1 MPDLKGALWALAAI
15 SVAALTLLPERERQA
30 EAQPARAEAPPV
42 QSNRITLADER
53 RFPGAQQ
60 PVESLLRVPE
70 RMRYGQFVWD
80 EAGVPAGPIWV
91 RVDRKA
97 QIISVFRGAHEIGT
111 AVILY
116 GAPEKPTPA
125 GHYPILAKYREHRSS
140 LYDADMPFTLR
151 LTNDGIAI
159 HASNVREGYAT
170 HGCVGVPEAF
180 AERLFDIVRRGD
192 DVIIA

>member
-1 MPDLKGALWALAAI
+1 MPDLKGALWILAAL
-15 SVAALTLLPERERQA
+15 SAAALVFLPGTPRPAVAQA
-30 EAQPARAEAPPV
+30 DAAPV
-42 QSNRITLADER
+42 QSDRIVLETER
-53 RFPGAQQ
+53 RFPGVMQ
-60 PVESLLRVPE
+60 PVASLLRVPE
-70 RMRYGQFVWD
+70 RMRYGQFIWND
-80 EAGVPAGPIWV
+80 AGVPDGPIWV
-91 RVDRKA
+91 RVDRNA

-159 HASNVREGYAT
+159 HASDVRQGYAT
-170 HGCVGVPEAF
+170 HGCVGVPEEF
-180 AERLFDIVRRGD
+180 ARRLFDTVRRGD